1 VNNPAFRLTQLAKQ
15 DLLSI
20 GRYTQKTWGTE
31 QRNRYLAMLDDCFH
45 LLAQDPQRGRTCDDI
60 RLGYRKYHIGRHLIF
75 YQETDEYID
84 IIRILHD
91 RMDVESHFDED

>member
-1 VNNPAFRLTQLAKQ
+1 MSPFRLTELAKQ

-31 QRNRYLAMLDDCFH
+31 QRNRYLTMLDDCFQI
-45 LLAQDPQRGRTCDDI
+45 LARNPYKGRACDEI
-60 RLGYRKYHIGRHLIF
+60 SPGYRQYHIGRHLIF
-75 YQETDEYID
+75 YRETDEYID

-91 RMDVESHFDED
+91 RMDIESHFNED

>member
-1 VNNPAFRLTQLAKQ
+1 MPAFRLTELATQ

-31 QRNRYLAMLDDCFH
+31 QRNRYLAILDDCFH
-45 LLAQDPQRGRTCDDI
+45 LLAREPHRGRTCDDI
-60 RLGYRKYHIGRHLIF
+60 RSGYRKYHIGRHLIF
-75 YQETDEYID
+75 YQETNKTID

-91 RMDVESHFDED
+91 RMDVESYFNED